1 MLEENTKTRYNMVN
15 INNGASTMTNEFILT
30 LVTLIAGISFGFTG
44 FYVYKQKAQT
54 LSSAF
59 LKKELAFAPI
69 YISSVIILSLLYFI
83 TPKEDDFIHDFSALE
98 LFVPLLLAGICY
110 VLTLFT
116 QTAKF
121 INIFI
126 IAAISISVYFLPPD
140 FLMFKGYLPLWA
152 DRLAIILL
160 WSVFSCFYYILN
172 GVDGI
177 LPIFSA
183 SYLICLIILS
193 LFDAAPAFYGLTGLA
208 LLCINGS
215 FLAYNWFP
223 AKITLSNNS
232 CKIFGF
238 MLGGIMTF
246 AGSENLAPCFAII
259 LTIFALELLQSIF
272 KKLSLRNR
280 YADLNTNTIC
290 YQAHIS
296 GLTPNQVCFAI
307 FKVQILFIIL
317 GCFQAYLPN
326 NYSLPI
332 ASLFLAAWFL
342 NKLKNWD
349 EPTQSLKEINQEF
362 VSDLRQNIN
371 DIKNSLNRD

>member
-121 INIFI
+121 
-126 IAAISISVYFLPPD
+126 
-140 FLMFKGYLPLWA
+140 
-152 DRLAIILL
+152 
-160 WSVFSCFYYILN
+160 
-172 GVDGI
+172 
-177 LPIFSA
+177 
-183 SYLICLIILS
+183 LIILS

-371 DIKNSLNRD
+371 DIKNSLKRD